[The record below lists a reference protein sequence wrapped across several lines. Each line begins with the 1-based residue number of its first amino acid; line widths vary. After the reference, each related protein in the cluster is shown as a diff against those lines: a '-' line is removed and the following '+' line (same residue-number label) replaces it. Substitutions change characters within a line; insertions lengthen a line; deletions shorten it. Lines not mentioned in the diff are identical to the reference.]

1 MRVRLNWGDISKDEI
16 PAEMHIVASRII
28 NTWRTRGIINTS
40 IDPATNNNITQQ
52 ETSSDTRTASN
63 TKENSEDNSIESPE
77 ETASSFYLRG
87 GEYNIFIINEQYAD
101 VPAQTG
107 DTEQSPTPI
116 ISIENL
122 DNYIHDNKVN
132 VKDLYLQ
139 ISSMGNEKPDIVEG
153 NDLPDFNPDDE
164 YLQEIKSP
172 IFYAVQK
179 NINIQ
184 TGQPT
189 ILDFDMQRI
198 SQRINIVFNIRTEG
212 NIKREDLA
220 ADHLHRD
227 EQTPHIHITLVPIVK
242 GERKRRKREE
252 QTKKRYR
259 KKPTDTVR
267 LCADDIMTRLK
278 LKSYQD
284 TYAEA
289 MAKYGLQ
296 RGIDGSKARHK
307 STQQYYRDIQKLA
320 DDLKAEVVDL
330 QQQKET
336 AREELRRAKKEI
348 QTEKLKGAATTAA
361 ANIAESVGSLF
372 GSNKVKT
379 LERENTALH
388 REVADHEE
396 TIEALQDRIQTM
408 QADHSREIRE
418 IRQEHQKEIAD
429 KEARHK
435 QEISFLK
442 TVIAKAAAWFPYLRE
457 MLRIEKL
464 CRLVGFDERQTATL
478 VSGKPLEYAGEL
490 YSEEHGRK
498 FTTERAGVQVV
509 KDPTDGT
516 KLVLAI
522 NRKPIAEWFKEQFEK
537 LRQNIRQPIQ
547 QQRKSRG
554 MKL

>member
-1 MRVRLNWGDISKDEI
+1 MMGKGSINHNTRAFSAKNVDVERSIYNVEFCHAEIEEVYHELFDE
-16 PAEMHIVASRII
+16 ALERYNAKQKR
-28 NTWRTRGIINTS
+28 
-40 IDPATNNNITQQ
+40 
-52 ETSSDTRTASN
+52 SDR
-63 TKENSEDNSIESPE
+63 KI
-77 ETASSFYLRG
+77 
-87 GEYNIFIINEQYAD
+87 
-101 VPAQTG
+101 
-107 DTEQSPTPI
+107 
-116 ISIENL
+116 
-122 DNYIHDNKVN
+122 DNYYEKIRQGKQEKLFHEAVFQIGNRDDMNAKSKEGELAKEILIEFM
-132 VKDLYLQ
+132 KDFQKRNPYLH
-139 ISSMGNEKPDIVEG
+139 
-153 NDLPDFNPDDE
+153 
-164 YLQEIKSP
+164 
-172 IFYAVQK
+172 
-179 NINIQ
+179 
-184 TGQPT
+184 
-189 ILDFDMQRI
+189 
-198 SQRINIVFNIRTEG
+198 VFS
-212 NIKREDLA
+212 A
-220 ADHLHRD
+220 HLHMD
-227 EQTPHIHITLVPIVK
+227 EETPHIHVTLVPIVK

-320 DDLKAEVVDL
+320 DNLKAEVVDL

-348 QTEKLKGAATTAA
+348 QTEKLKGAATVAA

-396 TIEALQDRIQTM
+396 IIEALQDRIQTM

-418 IRQEHQKEIAD
+418 MQRKHGREIAD
-429 KEARHK
+429 KETKHK
-435 QEISFLK
+435 EEISFLK
-442 TVIAKAAAWFPYLRE
+442 TVIARAAAWFPYFRE
-457 MLRIEKL
+457 MLRIENL
-464 CRLVGFDERQTATL
+464 CRLIGFDERQTATL
-478 VSGKPLEYAGEL
+478 VKGKPLEYAGEL

-498 FTTERAGVQVV
+498 FTTEKAGFQVV

-516 KLVLAI
+516 RLVLAI
-522 NRKPIAEWFKEQFEK
+522 DRKPIAEWFKEQYEK
-537 LRQNIRQPIQ
+537 LRQNIRRPIQ
-547 QQRKSRG
+547 PQRKSRG
-554 MKL
+554 I